1 MTWTEEQE
9 EILMNLVK
17 EGMDVNSTSERMIEM
32 GFSDR
37 SPRSVRAK
45 YRAMTGQ
52 SWPAGKPAGK
62 PAIEQDWDNAANDLV
77 DFADSGYQTGIEVE
91 KNEEVILEEVKIHLE
106 ETKTKNNIG
115 KYILIGFL
123 SLILGGV
130 TYWWIY

>member
-1 MTWTEEQE
+1 MAWTEEQE

-52 SWPAGKPAGK
+52 SWPSRSEPAVV
-62 PAIEQDWDNAANDLV
+62 PDWDNAANDLV

-106 ETKTKNNIG
+106 ETKTKSNIG